1 MLALLLSMSVSM
13 NAQEKEL
20 PFQSGEKAQII
31 IHYKYGPKMDI
42 GKIDLALT
50 ESGETFSVRADVSTY
65 PFWDNFYKVR
75 DVYESTFTKS
85 QMVPVKALRDVHEGD
100 FWAKSV
106 YSSSNGGRTLH
117 AVVDKKNRPHRDT
130 LYTENKPIRDV
141 LNLFFAIRGL
151 DLEKLLA
158 GKVVHNIVAMDKD
171 LLDVKLKYIGR
182 ENKKISGFGTFRTIK
197 LGVSV
202 NARQVEEVPDSDKS
216 NFSIVADKAD
226 GGDENVF
233 YGESKI
239 FIWLSDDENHV
250 PLYFSA
256 PVKVGSVNGRIGS
269 ISGLKYP
276 LSSKIE

>member
-1 MLALLLSMSVSM
+1 
-13 NAQEKEL
+13 
-20 PFQSGEKAQII
+20 
-31 IHYKYGPKMDI
+31 
-42 GKIDLALT
+42 
-50 ESGETFSVRADVSTY
+50 
-65 PFWDNFYKVR
+65 
-75 DVYESTFTKS
+75 
-85 QMVPVKALRDVHEGD
+85 
-100 FWAKSV
+100 
-106 YSSSNGGRTLH
+106 
-117 AVVDKKNRPHRDT
+117 
-130 LYTENKPIRDV
+130 
-141 LNLFFAIRGL
+141 
-151 DLEKLLA
+151 
-158 GKVVHNIVAMDKD
+158 MDKD
-171 LLDVKLKYIGR
+171 LLNVKLKYIGR

-256 PVKVGSVNGRIGS
+256 PVKVGSVNGRVGS